1 MVTIE
6 QLDIKLKEYILG
18 QVDSLAKDT
27 PMVSFIKPI
36 ITRVVDKNF
45 TKVKSFMN
53 LIADEDGKV
62 DVESILTEMTES
74 VMKTKSFTFNT
85 GLLGDMEIGDGMI
98 KLKIPMINKSLVF
111 NSEDLDGL
119 KEALTSKS

>member
-6 QLDIKLKEYILG
+6 QLDIKLKEYILS

-27 PMVSFIKPI
+27 PIVNFIKPI

-45 TKVKSFMN
+45 TKVKSLLG
-53 LIADEDGKV
+53 LIADEEGKI
-62 DVESILTEMTES
+62 DIENILTEMTES
-74 VMKTKSFTFNT
+74 VMKSKPFTFNT
-85 GLLGDMEIGDGMI
+85 GILGDLEIGDGNI
-98 KLKIPMINKSLVF
+98 KMKIPMINKSLVF

>member
-18 QVDSLAKDT
+18 QVESLSKDS
-27 PMVSFIKPI
+27 PIVGFIKPI
-36 ITRVVDKNF
+36 ITRAIDKNF
-45 TKVKSFMN
+45 SKIKSLIS

-62 DVESILTEMTES
+62 DIENILTEMAES
-74 VMKTKSFTFNT
+74 AMQSKTFTFNT
-85 GLLGDMEIGDGMI
+85 GLLGDMEIGDGII

-111 NSEDLDGL
+111 NSEDIEGL